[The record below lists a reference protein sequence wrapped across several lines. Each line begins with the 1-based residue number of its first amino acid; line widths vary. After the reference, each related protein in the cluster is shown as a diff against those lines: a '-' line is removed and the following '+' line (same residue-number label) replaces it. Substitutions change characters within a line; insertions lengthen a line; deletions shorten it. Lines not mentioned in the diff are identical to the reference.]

1 MHAQS
6 LDRLNEVLRGRGL
19 NSALLSSPFTLT
31 WLTGYAPPIQTGPSP
46 FEGGPA
52 LAWWQEGQVT
62 LLVSDAEEAAARA
75 TGVGVRSY
83 IAYTIDRPLAGPDD
97 QATALRELLSET
109 GRGKGKVGVELD
121 FLPAGLAA
129 IFHAVLPS
137 MEPARLDGAFDIAR
151 AVKSPEELLK
161 IRAAIGICDRG
172 QLELH
177 SRMAAGVTEL
187 HLWGMAKAAM
197 ESAAGSRLPV
207 LTDLVAGTRTADIG
221 GLPGAYALKTG
232 DPLIFD
238 VVPRLDGYWGDNAAT
253 FFLGAP
259 SPDLAKAYTVARDTL
274 RRAVDRV
281 RPGLVASELD
291 GQMRASIRDQGYPV
305 YPHHSGHGIG
315 ASYHEEPRIVPYNG
329 HKLEPGMVIALEPGI
344 YLSGVGGVRLEDV
357 VLVTADGCELLTTHL
372 LDR

>member
-6 LDRLNEVLRGRGL
+6 FEHLNEVLRGRGL
-19 NSALLSSPFTLT
+19 DAALLSSPFTLT
-31 WLTGYAPPIQTGPSP
+31 WLTGYAAPIETGPSP

-52 LAWWQEGQVT
+52 LAWWQDGEVT

-75 TGVGVRSY
+75 TGVGVRTY
-83 IAYTIDRPLAGPDD
+83 IAYTIDRPLAGPDN
-97 QATALRELLSET
+97 QAAALRELLSET

-121 FLPAGLAA
+121 FMPASLAA
-129 IFHAVLPS
+129 TFHAALPTK
-137 MEPARLDGAFDIAR
+137 EPARLDGAFDIVR
-151 AVKSPEELLK
+151 AVKAPEELAK
-161 IRAAIGICDRG
+161 IRAALEICDLG
-172 QLELH
+172 QRELQA
-177 SRMAAGVTEL
+177 RMATGVTEL
-187 HLWGMAKAAM
+187 DLWGFAKAAM
-197 ESAAGSRLPV
+197 ESAAGGRLPV

-221 GLPGAYALKTG
+221 GLPGRYALEPG

-253 FFLGAP
+253 FFLGDP
-259 SPDLAKAYTVARDTL
+259 SPEMAKAYSVARDTL
-274 RRAVDRV
+274 RRVVDRV

-291 GQMRASIRDQGYPV
+291 GEMRASIRDQGYPV

-315 ASYHEEPRIVPYNG
+315 AAYHEEPRIVPYNDMA
-329 HKLEPGMVIALEPGI
+329 LEAGMVIALEPGI